1 MVFLIISFYFNALLF
16 LYYVR
21 SVIIVTTK
29 WRNIATNKRYNIDSV
44 VICTV
49 GSMLIITA
57 SNKMENKIYHTVETI
72 SKS

>member
-1 MVFLIISFYFNALLF
+1 
-16 LYYVR
+16 
-21 SVIIVTTK
+21 VTTK
-29 WRNIATNKRYNIDSV
+29 WRNIATNKRYNIDTV

-57 SNKMENKIYHTVETI
+57 SNKMENKIYHAVETI